1 MGAAENIL
9 AVDGNVVVASG
20 QQTEDSP
27 LAVFYL
33 NSSQFLV
40 QDGYAVD
47 NGNNEKRNKNLL
59 SKSRI
64 NKFLQGISNGNTF
77 ADTCFDCVS
86 IHRVTKN
93 CVSNEDD
100 EESKSFFLCDCI
112 GFQDN
117 GWYCSHVIAAMDTD
131 GVVTLY
137 LIPKL

>member
-33 NSSQFLV
+33 NSSQYLV

-47 NGNNEKRNKNLL
+47 VDNNKTRNKNSLT
-59 SKSRI
+59 KSRI
-64 NKFLQGISNGNTF
+64 NKFVQGKSNGNSF
-77 ADTCFDCVS
+77 DDTCFDCTS
-86 IHRVTKN
+86 IHQVKKY
-93 CVSNEDD
+93 CASNHDD
-100 EESKSFFLCDCI
+100 EEMKSFYLCDCI

-131 GVVTLY
+131 RLVTLY
-137 LIPKL
+137 LIP